1 MERNDIMT
9 DKTEIESLKEKL
21 FSKKENG
28 WNTAKNKENI
38 LDYAK
43 GYIDFMNHSK
53 TEREI
58 IKSS

>member
-53 TEREI
+53 T
-58 IKSS
+58 